1 MEPPLRPTAENSH
14 LSNLRGFVLQATT
27 AVQALIVAFLLLI
40 TFTSSSSEPSL
51 TPLYIILPLVLIGI
65 AYNLFTWRAQKAA
78 TDIISSYIAFG
89 LIAVELIALIGLTG
103 GLDSAFFPALA
114 LILLLSSMLGS
125 RAFFFSAGLGILS
138 YAVLVVMTTTSSDGF
153 SLHPPQLFYILLSI
167 FFGWL
172 LAKTIDQYLLTAGV
186 AGNVADQLGKT
197 QMSERLMLSA
207 IADPVIGLNSKM
219 EITFFNLGAEDISH
233 WDSASAQGVQ
243 LQNVVK
249 LQDIDGKDMSSTD
262 NPFLKVFELK
272 KQVTTDRYYLLN
284 KEKKQQAFSIS
295 IAPTFDSDN
304 NVSGA
309 IAVFHDISEEKSL
322 QRERDEFVST
332 ASHEMRTPVA
342 AIEGYLS
349 MASNDKL
356 ATTDA
361 RAKGFI
367 EKAHNSSI
375 HLGKLFE
382 DLLSVTKIED
392 QKITDK
398 LEIFNMSD
406 LAGEVA
412 VEMEI
417 MAKQKGLTLLTHIGS
432 ASAGSEQVVAP
443 LFEVSANQER
453 IHEAMTNLV
462 DNAIKYTQKGSVDI
476 ILSADKTNV
485 IFTVKDSGIGIS
497 ADEQRHMFEKFYRVE
512 NSATI
517 TTGGTGLGLYITR
530 NLVELYGGRIWVDSA
545 LGQGSSFSFS
555 LPLAKV

>member
-1 MEPPLRPTAENSH
+1 MEDPKNPKPKNVRASSLQ
-14 LSNLRGFVLQATT
+14 GFVLKATSVT
-27 AVQALIVAFLLLI
+27 QVLIIFFLLVTVLLEPGSGSNLLQLYIVLPLALIG
-40 TFTSSSSEPSL
+40 L
-51 TPLYIILPLVLIGI
+51 T
-65 AYNLFTWRAQKAA
+65 YNLFTWRTPRAISKK
-78 TDIISSYIAFG
+78 TSSYIAFG
-89 LIAVELIALIGLTG
+89 LIAVELITLIGLTG

-114 LILLLSSMLGS
+114 LILLLSCMLGL
-125 RAFFFSAGLGILS
+125 RAFFFSAGVGILS
-138 YAVLVVMTTTSSDGF
+138 YIVLIIITTTSSNGF
-153 SLHPPQLFYILLSI
+153 SLHSPQLFYILVSI
-167 FFGWL
+167 LFGWL
-172 LAKTIDQYLLTAGV
+172 IAKTVDQYETTANL
-186 AGNVADQLGKT
+186 AGDVTDQLGKT

-207 IADPVIGLNSKM
+207 IADPVIGLNDKM

-243 LQNVVK
+243 LQNVIK
-249 LQDIDGKDMSSTD
+249 LKDIDGKDMSSTD

-272 KQVTTDRYYLLN
+272 KQVTSDRYYLLS

-295 IAPTFDSDN
+295 IAPTFDSNN

-309 IAVFHDISEEKSL
+309 IAVFHDISDEKSL

-392 QKITDK
+392 KKITDK
-398 LEIFNMSD
+398 VEVFNMSD
-406 LAGEVA
+406 LVGEVA

-417 MAKQKGLTLLTHIGS
+417 MAKQKGLSLLTHIGS
-432 ASAGSEQVVAP
+432 ASSGSEQVVAP

-476 ILSADKTNV
+476 ILSGDKTNV
-485 IFTVKDSGIGIS
+485 TFTVKDTGIGIS

-545 LGQGSSFSFS
+545 LGKGSSFSFS
-555 LPLAKV
+555 LPLTKV